1 LVRRAC
7 YAAPFRR
14 PFIESYRW
22 LPARGVRFTVI
33 DKETG
38 AIVRRA
44 EAAFDEDGAVV
55 LDLLAYPDAR
65 VIDAFYLAELRAGK
79 AIPQSLLTRF
89 VITLGEGPVTQ
100 PVLSAAPLELPR
112 IAYHRLAGRRHRYVW
127 GVSPTGSGFFDSL
140 VKQDLETRNSQA
152 GPRKTHFPASPYS
165 WQRQTHRPRMRVSCC
180 QWCSTAIKNAR
191 SCLCSTRRP

>member
-1 LVRRAC
+1 
-7 YAAPFRR
+7 
-14 PFIESYRW
+14 
-22 LPARGVRFTVI
+22 
-33 DKETG
+33 
-38 AIVRRA
+38 
-44 EAAFDEDGAVV
+44 V

-140 VKQDLETRNSQA
+140 VKQDLETRKLASWTEKDTFPGEPVFVAAPNSQA
-152 GPRKTHFPASPYS
+152 EDEGVLLSVVLDSDQERSFLLVLDAATMTERARAYVPHVIPFGFHGNYFPDA
-165 WQRQTHRPRMRVSCC
+165 
-180 QWCSTAIKNAR
+180 A
-191 SCLCSTRRP
+191 